1 VFDINVDHLSSLVS
15 GSEDKIENLNCTY
28 LEIKTLLD
36 GMIVKNDI
44 ILKSFYLNSQSLAS
58 KPIQRMCAISR
69 DKSQS
74 PESNNKVNESIVNF
88 SNKENN
94 FKNNKKLKLAVSRV
108 YI

>member
-58 KPIQRMCAISR
+58 KPIQRMRAISR

-74 PESNNKVNESIVNF
+74 PEVNESIVNF